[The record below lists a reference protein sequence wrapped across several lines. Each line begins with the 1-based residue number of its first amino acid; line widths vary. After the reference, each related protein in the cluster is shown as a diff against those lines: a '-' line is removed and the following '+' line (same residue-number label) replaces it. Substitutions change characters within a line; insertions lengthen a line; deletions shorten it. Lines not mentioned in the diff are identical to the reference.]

1 MGSTTKK
8 NKKNFYRNLNDKNF
22 TNKIFWKALKP
33 MLLNKSV
40 SSQKNNLSRKS
51 ENSHDWERDSENF
64 KWFLLK
70 HY

>member
-1 MGSTTKK
+1 MDSTTKK

-40 SSQKNNLSRKS
+40 SSQKNNHSRKS
-51 ENSHDWERDSENF
+51 ENSHD
-64 KWFLLK
+64 
-70 HY
+70 